1 MLTDT
6 QGDMRRT
13 PRIVSRPKKVRWMK
27 FVEEGFS
34 DLKDS
39 ILENDF
45 RSLTSELNLRWYT
58 T

>member
-27 FVEEGFS
+27 FVEEGFN

-39 ILENDF
+39 ILEK
-45 RSLTSELNLRWYT
+45 RLSQPYK
-58 T
+58 